1 MELQEF
7 VKAALLQISAAVRE
21 AQDSVRT
28 SGGFVNP
35 SAMASA
41 PGNADLTHFA
51 TLESGQNVFLVD
63 FDVAVTATDA
73 IEGGGGG
80 KLSVASIFSVHG
92 GAKTAT
98 SSESTS
104 RIKFKVPLALPVDS
118 TSRAEFERR
127 RREQDEAVSRFNA
140 GIQA

>member
-7 VKAALLQISAAVRE
+7 VKAALVQISAAVHE
-21 AQDSVRT
+21 AQDTVRH

-35 SAMASA
+35 SAAA
-41 PGNADLTHFA
+41 RGGADLTHFA

-63 FDVAVTATDA
+63 FDVAVTASDA

-80 KLSVASIFSVHG
+80 RLSVASIFTVQGS
-92 GAKTAT
+92 AKTAT

-104 RIKFKVPLALPVDS
+104 RIKFKVPLALPVDPRS
-118 TSRAEFERR
+118 KAEFDRQRR
-127 RREQDEAVSRFNA
+127 DQDEMVSRFNNGTA
-140 GIQA
+140 